1 MYPARRRYGWAGRQ
15 GDCADPLD
23 ATGNLILVMNLFP
36 FPVRHRASVQGVA
49 VLLLFLALA
58 RTYAAPTIASTV
70 PPTGATGVSPT
81 APLVI
86 TFSEAMNTSVTVA
99 YYFASAPYEYLPTSL
114 AWSAGDTVLTCT
126 PVSALPINRTILW
139 TVMNGQNPAGQ
150 PLTGYTGGTFI
161 TASDSPLLLTN
172 PAWAGGTFAFDVT
185 SQAGQTFTVEYSSTL
200 RSNQWQVLLTTNS
213 PTGCVRIVDPHSSTN
228 RYLFYRAR
236 NGS

>member
-1 MYPARRRYGWAGRQ
+1 
-15 GDCADPLD
+15 
-23 ATGNLILVMNLFP
+23 MNLFP
-36 FPVRHRASVQGVA
+36 FPVGRWASVQGGA
-49 VLLLFLALA
+49 VLLLMLALA
-58 RTYAAPTIASTV
+58 RTHAAPTITSTV
-70 PPTGATGVSPT
+70 PSTGATGVSPT

-99 YYFASAPYEYLPTSL
+99 YCFASAPYEYLPTFL

-126 PVSALPINRTILW
+126 AVSALPINRTILW

-150 PLTGYTGGTFI
+150 PLTGYTGGTFT

-172 PAWAGGTFAFDVT
+172 PAWAGGLFAFDVT
-185 SQAGQTFTVEYSSTL
+185 SRAGQPFSIEYSSTL
-200 RSNQWQVLLTTNS
+200 RSNQWQTLVTTNS
-213 PTGCVRIVDPHSSTN
+213 PTGRVRIVDPHSITN